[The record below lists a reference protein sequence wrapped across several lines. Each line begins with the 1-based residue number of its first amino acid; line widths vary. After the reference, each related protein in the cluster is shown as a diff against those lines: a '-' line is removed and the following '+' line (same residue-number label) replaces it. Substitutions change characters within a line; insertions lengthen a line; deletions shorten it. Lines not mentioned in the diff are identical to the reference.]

1 MAQLKELLASHLSKG
16 DISARAFAE
25 RTGISY
31 PTLLALL
38 HKGSAPRKPEHRE
51 ALRRELGID
60 QDAWASILAASQKDG
75 VDIPADGP
83 LTLQQL
89 VLKALLAQ
97 GFTEQTFARLTGIP
111 YPTIMGLTR
120 KGATP
125 RADTIAAI
133 ADKLGL
139 TAEQVEAA
147 LAHSRETKRGS
158 GVSSDGEGTSAD
170 VVGDDGLAEDVPHLA
185 QLVADHVSRAG
196 VSMAAFGRQHGIP
209 YLSLNRLI
217 NFGVPPRRKAVL
229 EPLAIALG
237 LSERIFET
245 SLMKSKRSPEPAE
258 ARRPGADM
266 TPLQEALHRLVQ
278 ERGLT
283 TKAFSE
289 LADLSV
295 LTATKLLKHGD
306 LPGRT
311 TTHDKLRNLL
321 QLTPEDYQELISRS
335 RGVGRVEEPRNGS
348 EEPAAPAA
356 HLNGS
361 QHGPSAG
368 ELVELI
374 ERLNARQRD
383 ALKQFILTVI

>member
-1 MAQLKELLASHLSKG
+1 MAST
-16 DISARAFAE
+16 DVSARAFAE

-38 HKGSAPRKPEHRE
+38 HKGIAPRKPEHRE
-51 ALRRELGID
+51 LLRREFAID
-60 QDAWASILAASQKDG
+60 QDAWASILAASQKDA

-83 LTLQQL
+83 LNLQQL

-97 GFTEQTFARLTGIP
+97 GFNEQSFAKVSDVP

-120 KGATP
+120 KGAIP
-125 RADTIAAI
+125 RSDTLMAI

-139 TAEQVEAA
+139 TQEQMDGAVALSRASKRGEDAAEAA
-147 LAHSRETKRGS
+147 SDKADLAD
-158 GVSSDGEGTSAD
+158 GVAAGVAVADG
-170 VVGDDGLAEDVPHLA
+170 GDDVPQLA
-185 QLVADHVSRAG
+185 QLVADHVGRAG
-196 VSMAAFGRQHGIP
+196 VSVAAFGRLHGIP

-217 NFGVPPRRKAVL
+217 NSGVPPRRKSVL
-229 EPLAIALG
+229 DPLARALG
-237 LSERIFET
+237 LSEQTFET
-245 SLMKSKRSPEPAE
+245 SLMKSKRAPLPAS

-278 ERGLT
+278 DRALT

-311 TTHDKLRNLL
+311 TTHEKLRNLL
-321 QLTPEDYQELISRS
+321 QLSADDYQDLVARSRS
-335 RGVGRVEEPRNGS
+335 NGRVEESAPVAEHVPIARVNGS
-348 EEPAAPAA
+348 DA
-356 HLNGS
+356 
-361 QHGPSAG
+361 GPQAT

-374 ERLNARQRD
+374 ERLNPRQRE
-383 ALKQFILTVI
+383 AIKQLILTFI